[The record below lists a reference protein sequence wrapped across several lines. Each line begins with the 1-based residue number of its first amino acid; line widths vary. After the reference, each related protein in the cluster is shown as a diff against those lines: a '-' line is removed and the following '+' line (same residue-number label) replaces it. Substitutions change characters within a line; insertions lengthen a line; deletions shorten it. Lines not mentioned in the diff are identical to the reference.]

1 MSAVSSVD
9 TADAL
14 DGAHAEEPLAPSGA
28 AATGALP
35 ANGLLEVLDRSG
47 AVLQSMKVLHW
58 PLTVGRALHA
68 DLVLTDSHVAGEHLR
83 IDLPATEDVDA
94 AATPHGA
101 VIPGLVVHV
110 LDTVNGVRKGR
121 RQYGRDSHFDW
132 NGEDEL
138 TLGRFRL
145 RLRLAQ
151 TALAPEQVLAAFRWR
166 RAAITLALLLAFAGL
181 QFWGAW
187 LGQTEPNKFGIGAA
201 RMMAIGA
208 AFALGWAGLAALLTK
223 LFTGHPQFWRHLRI
237 VLTAFVAAML
247 ATSLLSMTAFAFG
260 WTQLGRLGAQVDW
273 AAIGIALLVQEWVV
287 SRNRRRWVQLTIAGS
302 LAALGVGAAIWYAS
316 KDTQEGPRLAALYPP
331 GWRLVAPVPVSQW
344 VEESRG
350 LRERLDVRLRN
361 DDESDDSGDGDA
373 ADEGEDEN

>member
-1 MSAVSSVD
+1 MSAVHGVR
-9 TADAL
+9 AD
-14 DGAHAEEPLAPSGA
+14 
-28 AATGALP
+28 
-35 ANGLLEVLDRSG
+35 GLLEVLDRSG
-47 AVLQSMKVLHW
+47 AILQSMKVLHW
-58 PLTVGRALHA
+58 PVTVGRALHA

-83 IDLPATEDVDA
+83 IDVPDDDSSDDVAHVDTPAA
-94 AATPHGA
+94 HGHATAPR
-101 VIPGLVVHV
+101 LVVHV

-132 NGEDEL
+132 NGEEEL
-138 TLGRFRL
+138 TLGRYRL
-145 RLRLAQ
+145 RLRLAE

-166 RAAITLALLLAFAGL
+166 RAATTLALLLAFAGL

-187 LGQTEPNKFGIGAA
+187 LGQTEPNKFGVGAA
-201 RMMAIGA
+201 KMMAIGA

-260 WTQLGRLGAQVDW
+260 WTQLGRFGAQVDW

-287 SRNRRRWVQLTIAGS
+287 SRNRRRWVQLTIVGS

-316 KDTQEGPRLAALYPP
+316 KDTQEGPRLAVLYPP

-350 LRERLDVRLRN
+350 LRERLDVRLRR
-361 DDESDDSGDGDA
+361 DDESDDGDGDG
-373 ADEGEDEN
+373 ADSGDDDE